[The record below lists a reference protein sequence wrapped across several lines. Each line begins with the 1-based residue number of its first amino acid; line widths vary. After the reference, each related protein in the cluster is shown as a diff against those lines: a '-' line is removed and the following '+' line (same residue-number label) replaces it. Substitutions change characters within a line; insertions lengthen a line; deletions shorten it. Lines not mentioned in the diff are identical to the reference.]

1 MEAAGGVFFSLF
13 RRSRARARARGRRV
27 LVLSDTRPSQVAWLR
42 QQHQLR
48 WHSNALETSYTI
60 PMFRSVARAGVRISP
75 AVRVL
80 RAPQTPRAFV
90 RPYSS
95 DDETKRLEKLVSDL
109 RTNPSIATALQDFQQ
124 LLVAKG
130 FEPDKKPLMMQMML
144 ILTDKEI
151 KTAIGELKRELE
163 AANVSF
169 SQKDVDAFMKLF
181 GMNMK

>member
-1 MEAAGGVFFSLF
+1 VDGGGWRCFFFAFSSHAG
-13 RRSRARARARGRRV
+13 ARAGRR
-27 LVLSDTRPSQVAWLR
+27 LLFSSAARPGEVAWLR

-48 WHSNALETSYTI
+48 WQSNVNKSSITR
-60 PMFRSVARAGVRISP
+60 PMFRSVVRAGVRISP
-75 AVRVL
+75 AVRAL
-80 RAPQTPRAFV
+80 RVPQTPRAFV
-90 RPYSS
+90 RAYSS
-95 DDETKRLEKLVSDL
+95 DEETKRLEKLVSDL